1 MYARFDMVGSS
12 TPLPASHA
20 DLIARFR
27 KATVTRAVVERKAR
41 YPLNA
46 VYDADGALVRNL
58 GHALFGHFL
67 SETVPALCR
76 TRHADED
83 VALIFHPLDEAGRN
97 GAKRMDVSG
106 LEHAFAGLGR
116 TKSGFLG
123 RMLGWLDR

>member
-1 MYARFDMVGSS
+1 MVGSS
-12 TPLPASHA
+12 TPLPAPQA

-27 KATVTRAVVERKAR
+27 NATLTRAVVERKAR

-58 GHALFGHFL
+58 GHAFFGRFL
-67 SETVPALCR
+67 SGTVPALCR

-83 VALIFHPLDEAGRN
+83 VALIFHPLDETGRN
-97 GAKRMDVSG
+97 GAKRIDAGG
-106 LEHAFAGLGR
+106 LERALDGLGR